1 MASTDKSKQQRIV
14 AWGRESLFSWNNPGR
29 AITREGQVIDT
40 SGEIWKLPAI
50 GVMVTM
56 NWHLV
61 ITAADVKDAMKAHIF
76 HSIESQEAETA
87 GTIFNFL
94 KYIIHQVGP
103 LDSAAD
109 LTFDKLMIVLA
120 NLRAQDTA
128 WKFGHAR
135 RWYRWCCNQEISG
148 FYLEITDRLFRLKI
162 PTNPVGLAV
171 MSRDPD
177 DGPFDDEEHWLIRQ
191 AVKERRGSLIKRVCV
206 MLLLELALRPIQAV
220 ALKASDL
227 KVVKSPSGKLYYTL
241 DVPRAK
247 QRRVGRR
254 EKKRRRIS
262 QELADQIEVLISA
275 NNTFYGRSG
284 DDLPLI
290 YPRPEDIVRSRKI
303 PAEGE
308 TLKEMTRAMFLY
320 HVHRYAYV
328 AGIISPRTGKI
339 LGMYPYRFRY
349 TFGVR
354 HANQGTPSAVIS
366 ELLDHT
372 VLRSVFPYASSTSNS
387 VDLLNQALGSNNQ
400 YTEAL
405 GRFMGV
411 IVEREGGD
419 FGPSVIRGTTPT
431 LKDLGGIGKCGANF
445 LCRFM
450 PPLSCYTCPK
460 FQAWANAPHEKMK
473 DELESYAK
481 KLAMKTGNPSD
492 RIPRQLDETIAA
504 IKNLLLRIER
514 WREER
519 SVSRA

>member
-1 MASTDKSKQQRIV
+1 MAITDNSRQSRDV
-14 AWGRESLFSWNNPGR
+14 AWGREALFSWNNPGR
-29 AITREGQVIDT
+29 AITRDGQVIDT
-40 SGEIWKLPAI
+40 SGEIWRLPAV
-50 GVMVTM
+50 GVMVTI

-94 KYIIHQVGP
+94 KHIINQVGP

-109 LTFDKLMIVLA
+109 LTFKKLMAVLA
-120 NLRAQDTA
+120 DLRVRDAA

-135 RWYRWCCNQEISG
+135 RWYGWCCNQEIPG
-148 FYLEITDRLFRLKI
+148 FYLEIADRLFRLKI
-162 PTNPVGLAV
+162 PPNRTGRAV

-177 DGPFDDEEHWLIRQ
+177 DGPFSDEEHWLIRQ
-191 AVKERRGSLIKRVCV
+191 AVKERRGPLLKRVCV

-220 ALKASDL
+220 ALMASDL
-227 KVVKSPSGKLYYTL
+227 KIITSPSGKLYYTME
-241 DVPRAK
+241 VPRAK
-247 QRRVGRR
+247 QRSVGRS

-262 QELADQIEVLISA
+262 QELGEQIEELIRINSTA
-275 NNTFYGRSG
+275 YGRDG
-284 DDLPLI
+284 DGLPLL
-290 YPRPEDIVRSRKI
+290 YPSPEDIVRERKI

-308 TLKEMTRAMFLY
+308 ALKEMTRAMFLY

-328 AGIISPRTGKI
+328 AGIISPQTGRI
-339 LGMYPYRFRY
+339 LSMYPYRFRY

-354 HANQGTPSAVIS
+354 HTNQGTPPAVIS

-372 VLRSVFPYASSTSNS
+372 VLRSALPYVSSTSNS
-387 VDLLNQALGSNNQ
+387 VDRLNRALGSNNQ
-400 YTEAL
+400 YTEVI

-411 IVEREGGD
+411 IVKREGDD

-431 LKDLGGIGKCGANF
+431 LKDLGGIGKCGADY
-445 LCRFM
+445 LCRLM

-460 FQAWANAPHEKMK
+460 FQAWADAPHGEMK
-473 DELESYAK
+473 EELESYAG
-481 KLAMKTGNPSD
+481 KLAMSTGNSSD

-504 IKNLLLRIER
+504 IKSLLLRIKK

-519 SVSRA
+519 GVS